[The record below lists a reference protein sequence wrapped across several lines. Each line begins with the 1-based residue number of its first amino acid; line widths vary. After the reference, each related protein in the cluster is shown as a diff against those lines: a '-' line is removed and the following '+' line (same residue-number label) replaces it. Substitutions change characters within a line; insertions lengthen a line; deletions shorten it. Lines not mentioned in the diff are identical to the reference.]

1 MTTENLTS
9 DELSTAVEK
18 SLKDGILP
26 VILHSENK
34 QYLNDICQRL
44 NLNKIEVGSVLI
56 GVANFITK
64 YQEDGWNLYLRKD
77 DKEIKMALIKELNK
91 IKKHKE

>member
-64 YQEDGWNLYLRKD
+64 YQEEGWDLYLRRGD
-77 DKEIKMALIKELNK
+77 EEIKIKPIKEFESLKNRR
-91 IKKHKE
+91 